1 MKQII
6 IILIFIL
13 FTNCK
18 KEQDKSIAIRV
29 DQDVLSK
36 KVIENENEIP
46 NEIKTY
52 IDSNSDFE
60 MLAEKDLK
68 LVKEQVQSS
77 SILTYMKGDFNQN
90 KIEDFAII
98 LRYKGYKNKAYTNY
112 SFPFLVI
119 FNDYKNGVVPIVVY
133 KTGDYAEED
142 IKTVIYDQFEEG
154 IFSYLKKGNVC
165 DKEVIDIVIP
175 EKSSFFVFWNP
186 NKLSYEFLNYL
197 DEDLCQKS
205 SNNQN
210 SSKGNLTLSKNFSF
224 KFLVS
229 NIENK
234 NKTQKIK
241 IVLTN
246 EKTNEIQ
253 KIDFIPESLLGDFNE
268 SPSNYSYFSN
278 EKQII
283 ETSEGIED
291 YHKLIILDVNF
302 DGLEDF
308 AIINYEGG
316 NGGPQYAYYIQ
327 KSNKQF
333 ALDLNLTNNVRYFP
347 IEINKKE
354 KSLTIG
360 YPSGCCKIRTYKIQI
375 QSNGEWKEIFSKLL
389 PLITVNKKHKKK
401 IQ

>member
-1 MKQII
+1 MKQIT

-18 KEQDKSIAIRV
+18 KEQEKGIAISV
-29 DQDVLSK
+29 EKDVLST

-52 IDSNSDFE
+52 IGSNSDFE

-68 LVKEQVQSS
+68 LVKEQAQSS

-119 FNDYKNGVVPIVVY
+119 FNDYKNGVVPNVVY

-142 IKTVIYDQFEEG
+142 IKTVIYDQFEEV

-165 DKEVIDIVIP
+165 DEEVIDIVIP

-197 DEDLCQKS
+197 DEDLCQKL

-210 SSKGNLTLSKNFSF
+210 SSKENLTLSKNLSF

-229 NIENK
+229 NIDNK
-234 NKTQKIK
+234 NKAQKIK

-253 KIDFIPESLLGDFNE
+253 KIDFIPESLLGGFNE

-291 YHKLIILDVNF
+291 YHKLVILDVNF

-333 ALDLNLTNNVRYFP
+333 ALDMNLTNNVRYFP
-347 IEINKKE
+347 IEINKNE

-360 YPSGCCKIRTYKIQI
+360 HPSGCCKIRTYKIQI
-375 QSNGEWKEIFSKLL
+375 QSNGEWKEIFSKLED
-389 PLITVNKKHKKK
+389 IKH
-401 IQ
+401 

>member
-1 MKQII
+1 MKQIT

-142 IKTVIYDQFEEG
+142 IKTVI
-154 IFSYLKKGNVC
+154 
-165 DKEVIDIVIP
+165 
-175 EKSSFFVFWNP
+175 
-186 NKLSYEFLNYL
+186 
-197 DEDLCQKS
+197 
-205 SNNQN
+205 
-210 SSKGNLTLSKNFSF
+210 
-224 KFLVS
+224 
-229 NIENK
+229 
-234 NKTQKIK
+234 
-241 IVLTN
+241 
-246 EKTNEIQ
+246 
-253 KIDFIPESLLGDFNE
+253 
-268 SPSNYSYFSN
+268 
-278 EKQII
+278 
-283 ETSEGIED
+283 
-291 YHKLIILDVNF
+291 
-302 DGLEDF
+302 
-308 AIINYEGG
+308 
-316 NGGPQYAYYIQ
+316 
-327 KSNKQF
+327 
-333 ALDLNLTNNVRYFP
+333 
-347 IEINKKE
+347 
-354 KSLTIG
+354 
-360 YPSGCCKIRTYKIQI
+360 
-375 QSNGEWKEIFSKLL
+375 
-389 PLITVNKKHKKK
+389 
-401 IQ
+401 